1 MKKHLSRDSIILLF
15 AVVFF
20 LFYSLSHFFKYKN
33 QIFGSEVILS
43 DVLYDTF
50 VIHRYGSGYKGMGE
64 TYELTNFRGDTL
76 HVSPGAWA
84 YSLYH
89 NKPSL
94 DHEKSF
100 EAGYLEKPEEKI
112 VFVRQNGVVILE
124 LNDGLFM
131 ANKSYKFEKWISL
144 CNFSILFFI
153 FYFCVR
159 SVRCDLRG
167 EEGFYV

>member
-1 MKKHLSRDSIILLF
+1 MKKSLSRDSVVLLF

-20 LFYSLSHFFKYKN
+20 LFYSFSHFLKYKN
-33 QIFGSEVILS
+33 QIFGSEVISS

-50 VIHRYGSGYKGMGE
+50 VINRYGSGYKGMGE

-76 HVSPGAWA
+76 SVSPGAWA

-94 DHEKSF
+94 DHDKLF
-100 EAGYLEKPEEKI
+100 EAGYLEKPEERI
-112 VFVRQNGVVILE
+112 VFVRQDGVVILE
-124 LNDGLFM
+124 LNDGLSM
-131 ANKSYKFEKWISL
+131 ANNFYKFEKWIAL
-144 CNFSILFFI
+144 GNFSILFFI

-159 SVRCDLRG
+159 SIRCDLRG
-167 EEGFYV
+167 EERFYV